1 MNVPVNNIRNGI
13 YPPDSGKYITNFRSD
28 GAAMRIAPIGEVV
41 GSVCGPLHGLSA
53 FLKDWVEKVRFSNG
67 TCLELTKGKDILDIF
82 DQLTELIR
90 SEQ

>member
-28 GAAMRIAPIGEVV
+28 GAFMRIAPIGEVV

-67 TCLELTKGKDILDIF
+67 TCLELTKGKDIF

-90 SEQ
+90 SE